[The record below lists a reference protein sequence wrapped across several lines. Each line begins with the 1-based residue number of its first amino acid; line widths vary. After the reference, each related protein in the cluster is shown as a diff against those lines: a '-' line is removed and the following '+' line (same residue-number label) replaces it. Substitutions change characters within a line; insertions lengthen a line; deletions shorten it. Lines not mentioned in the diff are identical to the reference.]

1 MIQKSQS
8 LTIAIFI
15 VGISILNFFVG
26 AHWGSFDA
34 NSGISRTEL
43 EIQNP
48 GTIEERTVA
57 SINQE
62 KEQMLDSTTPTIENQ
77 ARLA

>member
-1 MIQKSQS
+1 MQKSQS
-8 LTIAIFI
+8 LTIVIFI
-15 VGISILNFFVG
+15 VGISILNFLVG

-34 NSGISRTEL
+34 NSL
-43 EIQNP
+43 EIQNS
-48 GTIEERTVA
+48 GTIEERTIE

-62 KEQMLDSTTPTIENQ
+62 KEQILDSTTLTIENQ